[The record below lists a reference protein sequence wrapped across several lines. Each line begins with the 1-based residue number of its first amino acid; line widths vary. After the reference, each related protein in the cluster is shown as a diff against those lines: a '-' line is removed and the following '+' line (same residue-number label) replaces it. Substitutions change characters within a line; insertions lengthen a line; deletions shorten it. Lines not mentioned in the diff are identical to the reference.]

1 MFTNFRQ
8 CYQVKLDHSKIRKM
22 HFWMI
27 QRAKKEV
34 FGHFLEFGLLD
45 RLDIADCDSTKCFP
59 TFGNVT
65 RSWRIIQRSQK
76 CIFEWSKRPK
86 KCEKVPKSRFQVTLW
101 LLVGLIGLILR
112 TLIDEMDANPV
123 LLIKM
128 QGFVRIY
135 SWLASFCEKR
145 QNWAKNEA
153 FGCFLEFGWLECS
166 AAKVY

>member
-1 MFTNFRQ
+1 MVLTIWPWYGS
-8 CYQVKLDHSKIRKM
+8 C
-22 HFWMI
+22 W
-27 QRAKKEV
+27 
-34 FGHFLEFGLLD
+34 
-45 RLDIADCDSTKCFP
+45 
-59 TFGNVT
+59 
-65 RSWRIIQRSQK
+65 IIQKSEK
-76 CIFEWSKRPK
+76 CIFEWSKEPK
-86 KCEKVPKSRFQVTLW
+86 KRFLAIFLSLVCWIDLILHIVIELNVFQLSAMWPGHEGSFKDHKNAFWMIQKPKKVKKVPKSRFQVTIWLW
-101 LLVGLIGLILR
+101 VGLIDLILR

>member
-1 MFTNFRQ
+1 MFLNFWQR
-8 CYQVKLDHSKIRKM
+8 YQVEKDHSKVTKM

-27 QRAKKEV
+27 QGAKKEV

-45 RLDIADCDSTKCFP
+45 RHDIAYCDRTKCFP

-76 CIFEWSKRPK
+76 CIFEWCKRPK